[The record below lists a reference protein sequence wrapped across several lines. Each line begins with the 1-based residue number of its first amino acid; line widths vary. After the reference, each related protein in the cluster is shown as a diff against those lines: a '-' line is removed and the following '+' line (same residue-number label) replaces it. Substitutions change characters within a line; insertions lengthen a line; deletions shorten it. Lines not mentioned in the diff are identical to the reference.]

1 MITIE
6 VKNKEFNGERAGI
19 AFANGVASV
28 ESITPE
34 QEKFLKEMNYKIAGN
49 LKEEK
54 ENNGSKKIEQMNKD
68 ELVAKAEELG
78 IVIEDVKA
86 VKKDEIIEMIK
97 AKEEPQE

>member
-34 QEKFLKEMNYKIAGN
+34 QENFFKEMNYKITGN
-49 LKEEK
+49 LKKSK
-54 ENNGSKKIEQMNKD
+54 EDNTPKKIDQMNKD
-68 ELVAKAEELG
+68 ELVEKAKELE
-78 IVIEDVKA
+78 IVIEDVEKVTKA
-86 VKKDEIIEMIK
+86 QIIEMIK
-97 AKEEPQE
+97 AKETPQE